1 MIKQALCSRRIVAI
15 VILMLLYTT
24 FTSALADNET
34 ITVNIKPSVPIV
46 VNYNGNKSIE
56 VLSNKLLIISQ
67 PISICLEQYYN
78 ACIRIQGWKQLYV
91 SSTSTNNSI
100 ILFASNTNI
109 TVYNVLVTIKELASG
124 EALLISVNLEGSIIS
139 NASMITVYLLSNGE
153 KKNLTN
159 IAFLRVNDNLLYL
172 SLNYEKGR
180 LPFIEF
186 NSNDVLI
193 ASLHINRGIAK
204 LVILLKN
211 KNKAYEHVKGQYT
224 RIVGDTAK
232 SSSSSIS
239 IIENTLT
246 KRHNN
251 NTNLNNFVQV
261 FFNPLFTF
269 TTILLILSII
279 IWIRINNMLNK

>member
-159 IAFLRVNDNLLYL
+159 IAFLRVNGNLLYL

>member
-159 IAFLRVNDNLLYL
+159 IAFLRVNGNLLYL

-279 IWIRINNMLNK
+279 MWIRINNMLNK